1 MHACHQRGQSWA
13 VNEVAYPDARTARS
27 VFLCVLS
34 RFTNTMPDLMFFLPP
49 PPDLPP
55 PPTLPTHTGCYHC
68 ARPHGCK
75 GAQGPARLL
84 PHQPHRS
91 HPQQVFQR
99 CGEGAFEEG
108 VWRANDLPLG
118 QTTVCAGEGTDSN
131 HTTQY
136 LRPQIW
142 HKWMTCSP

>member
-1 MHACHQRGQSWA
+1 MLALPALYFC
-13 VNEVAYPDARTARS
+13 
-27 VFLCVLS
+27 VFYHDSQTPCPIS
-34 RFTNTMPDLMFFLPP
+34 CSSSPPPTHPP
-49 PPDLPP
+49 PPL
-55 PPTLPTHTGCYHC
+55 PPTLLTHTGCYHC
-68 ARPHGCK
+68 ARPYGCK